1 MGQNLSFIET
11 IALKRIVN
19 TKTKM
24 INNAFLLRKV
34 WGLFLRLYIEKQA
47 ILQIIRIEYKIRAD
61 SFDSN

>member
-11 IALKRIVN
+11 IALKRIVH

>member
-19 TKTKM
+19 MKTNM

-47 ILQIIRIEYKIRAD
+47 ILQILRIEYKIRAD